1 MMSGEIKWVKEA
13 DIVINGEVI
22 EIMGNER
29 VEAWVVPQYLDEEE
43 TQKLI
48 DKLKEK
54 MFKIERK
61 LQLSGYFFN
70 EDIENYKYDSEI
82 IVYIMKKV
90 FHKNVDAAKRYGT
103 GGRAIYYNPDFIKN
117 DGRYIKNMVEDLYK
131 KHFGED

>member
-1 MMSGEIKWVKEA
+1 MSGEIKWVKEA

-22 EIMGNER
+22 EIMGHER
-29 VEAWVVPQYLDEEE
+29 EEAWVFPQYLDEEE

-61 LQLSGYFFN
+61 LELSGYFFN
-70 EDIENYKYDSEI
+70 DDIENYKYAPEI
-82 IVYIMKKV
+82 IVYIMKNV
-90 FHKNVDAAKRYGT
+90 FRKKVDAAKRYGT

-131 KHFGED
+131 KHYGED

>member
-1 MMSGEIKWVKEA
+1 MSGEIKWVKEA

-22 EIMGNER
+22 EIMGYER
-29 VEAWVVPQYLDEEE
+29 EEAWVFPQYLDEEE

-61 LQLSGYFFN
+61 LELSGHFFN
-70 EDIENYKYDSEI
+70 DDIENYKYDPEI
-82 IVYIMKKV
+82 IVYIMKNV
-90 FHKNVDAAKRYGT
+90 FYKKVDATKRYGT
-103 GGRAIYYNPDFIKN
+103 GGQALYYNPDFIKN

-131 KHFGED
+131 KHYGED